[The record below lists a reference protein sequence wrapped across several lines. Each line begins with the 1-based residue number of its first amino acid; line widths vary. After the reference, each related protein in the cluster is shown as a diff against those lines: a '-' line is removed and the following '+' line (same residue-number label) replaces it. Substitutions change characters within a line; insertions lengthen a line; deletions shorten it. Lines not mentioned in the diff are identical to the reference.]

1 MAFHEAQSPLAPATR
16 KGNPKPRGRKP
27 RRTGHNLLLRLA
39 TRKQDVL
46 RFLKDPAVPFT
57 NNQAER
63 DVRMMK
69 VKQKISGG
77 FRCLDAATDFADIR
91 SFISTAK
98 KQGCNV
104 IQAIAQDPQ
113 ILINS
118 LRMA

>member
-1 MAFHEAQSPLAPATR
+1 
-16 KGNPKPRGRKP
+16 
-27 RRTGHNLLLRLA
+27 
-39 TRKQDVL
+39 
-46 RFLKDPAVPFT
+46 
-57 NNQAER
+57 
-63 DVRMMK
+63 MMK

-98 KQGCNV
+98 KQGWNV
-104 IQAIAQDPQ
+104 IQSIAQDPQ